1 MNLIRLSL
9 YSIVLLLG
17 TLFTFDVNAQTTVEE
32 PVVPNVFTPN
42 NDGVNDVFKIE
53 NLSGSWELMIFDR
66 WGSLIYATQQAQ
78 GASWNGVNL
87 QGIEADTGVYF
98 FTLKDSKSGQSFN
111 GSLQLLR

>member
-1 MNLIRLSL
+1 MNVKPKHIALILLFLGLSSS
-9 YSIVLLLG
+9 YS
-17 TLFTFDVNAQTTVEE
+17 FAQSSTED
-32 PVVPNVFTPN
+32 PIVPNVFTPN
-42 NDGVNDVFKIE
+42 NDGVNDVFKVS
-53 NLSGSWELMIFDR
+53 NLEGSWEMMIFDR
-66 WGSLIYATQQAQ
+66 WGSLVYATQQAQ